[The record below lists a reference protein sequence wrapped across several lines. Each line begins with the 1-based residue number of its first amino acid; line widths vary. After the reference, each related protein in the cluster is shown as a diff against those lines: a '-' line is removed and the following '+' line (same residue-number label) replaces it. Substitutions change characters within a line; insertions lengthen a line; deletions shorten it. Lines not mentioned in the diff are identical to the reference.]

1 MITWIKLKDNKWL
14 FMKDGA
20 QKELQTLKQLY
31 LWSSFSGIQDD
42 DFVAAQME
50 LNSNDKHNC
59 AEFGVFKK
67 FVATMRI

>member
-1 MITWIKLKDNKWL
+1 MITWIKLKDEKWL
-14 FMKDGA
+14 FKKDDA
-20 QKELQTLKQLY
+20 TKELDNFKQLY
-31 LWSSFSGIQDD
+31 LWSTFCNISDD
-42 DFVAAQME
+42 DIVAAQME